1 MLAGQSA
8 QPPHRPKASRWGLSW
23 GVVVHFGVSRGERKF
38 LDLPGRVACQVS
50 WGSYFFWYELWPNGV
65 LRSRRASA
73 SVAKFSLKVGAA
85 RNEDQV
91 SSSICNPTNTG
102 TLQLVTVV
110 SSGSDPAFWRSMKTP
125 ISPLRK
131 T

>member
-1 MLAGQSA
+1 
-8 QPPHRPKASRWGLSW
+8 
-23 GVVVHFGVSRGERKF
+23 VVHFGVSRGERKF

-110 SSGSDPAFWRSMKTP
+110 SSGSDPAFRRSMKTP